1 MKRVLVVDDE
11 LHIRHILRLH
21 LESIGIQVLE
31 AATGRE
37 ALAVAQRDQP
47 DLVIL
52 DLGLPDLSGATVC
65 QRLKALPTLGQVPV
79 IILTALGE
87 EGDACAGATAF
98 ITKPFSAR
106 DLLAL
111 VQRTLGGPDA
121 DPCR

>member
-31 AATGRE
+31 AETGRA
-37 ALAVAQRDQP
+37 ALAAAEREAP
-47 DLVIL
+47 DLIIL
-52 DLGLPDLSGATVC
+52 DLGLPDISGATVC
-65 QRLKALPTLGQVPV
+65 QRLKVFPGLGAVPV

-87 EGDACAGATAF
+87 EGDACSGAAAF
-98 ITKPFSAR
+98 VTKPFSAR

-111 VQRTLGGPDA
+111 VQRCLGATDA